1 MMAVS
6 IYTTPSCSFCVKAK
20 QWMRENRITFKEFDV
35 SRDQRKADEMVRKSG
50 QMGVPV
56 VDVHGKVIVGFDR
69 DKIERAL
76 KR

>member
-1 MMAVS
+1 MAVS

-20 QWMRENRITFKEFDV
+20 QWMRENRITFKEHDV

-56 VDVHGKVIVGFDR
+56 LDVHGKVIVGFDR

>member
-1 MMAVS
+1 MAVS